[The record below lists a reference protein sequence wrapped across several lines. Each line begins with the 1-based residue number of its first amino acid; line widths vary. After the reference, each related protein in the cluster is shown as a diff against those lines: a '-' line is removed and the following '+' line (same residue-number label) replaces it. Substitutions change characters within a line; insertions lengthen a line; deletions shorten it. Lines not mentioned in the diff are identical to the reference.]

1 MKYLL
6 LFLLIAT
13 ACFAHLDEPH
23 FIQVDE
29 EIVGEVTLADIDKT
43 ILDWSVE
50 AEIWEPD
57 YELVEELSKID
68 FPVGIICVLGTWC
81 EDSVREVPQFVKLL
95 KVTENPNFKMK
106 MLAVGRKDNEL
117 ALEWEKQNGFEVGV
131 RAEYQ
136 IEFVPTFIFYKDG
149 VEIGRIIETPE
160 ISLEIDMSHIIG
172 DAK

>member
-1 MKYLL
+1 
-6 LFLLIAT
+6 
-13 ACFAHLDEPH
+13 
-23 FIQVDE
+23 
-29 EIVGEVTLADIDKT
+29 
-43 ILDWSVE
+43 
-50 AEIWEPD
+50 
-57 YELVEELSKID
+57 
-68 FPVGIICVLGTWC
+68 VGIICVLGTWC
-81 EDSVREVPQFVKLL
+81 EDSVREVPRFVKLL
-95 KVTENPNFKMK
+95 KVIENPNFKLK

>member
-6 LFLLIAT
+6 LFMLIAT

-29 EIVGEVTLADIDKT
+29 EIVGEVTLTDIDKT
-43 ILDWSVE
+43 ILDWSDE

-57 YELVEELSKID
+57 YELVEELSQVD

-81 EDSVREVPQFVKLL
+81 EDSVREVPRFVKLL
-95 KVTENPNFKMK
+95 KVIENPNFKLK